1 MIPEFFHRYIK
12 KQKNGVVLYPN
23 DLFDQRVQE
32 EMIRADE
39 YKSYF
44 VYAEIDFDSIRN
56 ALPKDQ
62 EEKFWEAV
70 FKSFATK
77 GRGSDVLGLLEN
89 ESGVGIIM
97 LDSTMDGW
105 DRLVGRIK
113 EFSKNFI
120 IDFGKPLSTIKAFV
134 YPAYLDSKTPAAA
147 QENHV

>member
-1 MIPEFFHRYIK
+1 MIPEFFHSYIK

-56 ALPKDQ
+56 ALPQDQ

-77 GRGSDVLGLLEN
+77 GRGSDVLGILEN

-97 LDSTMDGW
+97 LDSKMDGW

-113 EFSKNFI
+113 EFTKNSI
-120 IDFGKPLSTIKAFV
+120 NDIDKPLNTIKAFV
-134 YPAYLDSKTPAAA
+134 YPAYINSETPEAT
-147 QENHV
+147 QEAHA

>member
-1 MIPEFFHRYIK
+1 MIPEFFQSYMK

-56 ALPKDQ
+56 ALPQDQ

-77 GRGSDVLGLLEN
+77 GRGSDVLGILEN

-97 LDSTMDGW
+97 LDSKMDGW

-113 EFSKNFI
+113 EFTKNSI
-120 IDFGKPLSTIKAFV
+120 NDIDKPLNTIKAFV
-134 YPAYLDSKTPAAA
+134 YPAYIDSKTPEAT
-147 QENHV
+147 QEAHA

>member
-1 MIPEFFHRYIK
+1 MIPEFFHSYIK

-23 DLFDQRVQE
+23 GLFDQRVQE

-56 ALPKDQ
+56 ALPQDQ
-62 EEKFWEAV
+62 EKKFWEAV

-77 GRGSDVLGLLEN
+77 GRGSDVLGILEN

-97 LDSTMDGW
+97 LDSKMDGW

-113 EFSKNFI
+113 EFTKNSI
-120 IDFGKPLSTIKAFV
+120 NDIGKPLNTIKAFV
-134 YPAYLDSKTPAAA
+134 YPAYIDSETPEAT
-147 QENHV
+147 QEAHA

>member
-1 MIPEFFHRYIK
+1 MIPEFFHSYIK

-56 ALPKDQ
+56 ALPQDQ

-77 GRGSDVLGLLEN
+77 GRGSDVLGILEN

-97 LDSTMDGW
+97 LDSKMDGW

-113 EFSKNFI
+113 EFTKNSI
-120 IDFGKPLSTIKAFV
+120 NDIGKPLNTIKAFV
-134 YPAYLDSKTPAAA
+134 YPAYIDSEIPEAT
-147 QENHV
+147 QETHA